1 MSVVRKPQGTQA
13 NNLSFSSFTEIN
25 RFYFRKYSSGVTK
38 TTKSGT
44 SGLALNRKNAID
56 TSIKPRKTT
65 RKTDGKDTKSDKVK
79 KKNKDPSLNND
90 KDKTKKPKKGS
101 KDLAKKENILLKNK
115 KKLSSTAAELKQK
128 DEKMKALNGG
138 DIVPGIQQDSNDS
151 LEAEQYTDQ
160 EVKDMLISSDD
171 TTITATT
178 DSRYVEEEVD
188 LNNDTGSLP
197 EVSSDKEFAAG
208 RVGMKYREGTVGA
221 RLYEVST
228 LAEINGFLS
237 LGQVSLLNYVY
248 FLLQSVMMLGTHIQG
263 GL

>member
-13 NNLSFSSFTEIN
+13 NNLLFSSFTEIN

-38 TTKSGT
+38 TTKPDT
-44 SGLALNRKNAID
+44 SGLTLNRKNAIE
-56 TSIKPRKTT
+56 TSIKPRKTA
-65 RKTDGKDTKSDKVK
+65 RKTDGKDKVK
-79 KKNKDPSLNND
+79 KKNKDSSLNND
-90 KDKTKKPKKGS
+90 KDKTKKTKKGS
-101 KDLAKKENILLKNK
+101 KDLAKRENILLKNK

-128 DEKMKALNGG
+128 DEKIKALNDG

-188 LNNDTGSLP
+188 LNNDSGSLP

-237 LGQVSLLNYVY
+237 LGQVRLLNYVY